1 MTNAERD
8 AKYVEAMYVSLMRA
22 SQPYADGFSEP
33 TLDALERIANNR
45 HCGNGYWSWDG
56 MLDDLTDL
64 TGSEDIASTILN
76 NC

>member
-1 MTNAERD
+1 MTNSERD
-8 AKYVEAMYVSLMRA
+8 ARYVEAMYISLMKA
-22 SQPYADGFSEP
+22 SQNYADGFSEI
-33 TLDALERIANNR
+33 TLQALERIANTR

-64 TGSEDIASTILN
+64 TGSEDIASETLN